1 MTAGKPVADSRLVS
15 KDDGSLKF
23 HGQVTPLME
32 VFLRRRSVRKYSEG
46 RATEEQVAYVVG
58 CADRFQQRA
67 GFSAPRLVVVPR
79 GPAFDAVLRGATAGL
94 IGKTNPWLPFT
105 KAEHFVLC
113 GTRYP
118 EPAERAGLE
127 LAIKQAAMVMQV
139 AILAAAEVGLATCWM
154 AGINHEQVELSYSM
168 PDGAQLIAISTLGL
182 PPRRM
187 GLSWDA
193 VSYHLVS
200 KRRKPLEALW
210 MQERWR
216 EGR

>member
-1 MTAGKPVADSRLVS
+1 VS
-15 KDDGSLKF
+15 KRDGSLTL
-23 HGQVTPLME
+23 HGRVTPLMDL
-32 VFLRRRSVRKYSEG
+32 FLRRRSVRKYSEG
-46 RATEEQVAYVVG
+46 QATEEQVAYLLA

-67 GFSAPRLVVVPR
+67 GFSAPWLAVVPR
-79 GPAFDAVLRGATAGL
+79 GPEFDAVLRAATAGL

-105 KAEHFVLC
+105 KAGHLVLC

-118 EPAERAGLE
+118 EPAERAGVE

-139 AILAAAEVGLATCWM
+139 AILAAAELGLATCWM
-154 AGINHEQVELSYSM
+154 AGINHEQVELSYTL
-168 PDGAQLIAISTLGL
+168 PDGARLIAISTLGL

-193 VSYHLVS
+193 AAYHLVS

-210 MQERWR
+210 LEERWR